1 MNTQLKAMN
10 KIKGIIKKC
19 LFHQETIRPI
29 IDPVQYASIEKSYS
43 GGSLAESNVLV
54 ITNDQAIA
62 VEDIRNRF
70 SVEHASVG
78 FLFASSD
85 NLKLNDIVLAGDE
98 LIGPF
103 THVINV
109 LRFNEHGNLIKP
121 DGTFNNEDMMRL
133 AYQWC
138 QAEVDYLVK
147 TSNYATLCTVFIHSD
162 STDSVVVG
170 SGISHLVSGLAKLL
184 SPHGIICNGV
194 TATPS
199 VPQDAW
205 LAASVFLSG
214 KYGQI
219 MTGEVLNM
227 E

>member
-1 MNTQLKAMN
+1 MN

-19 LFHQETIRPI
+19 FLHKETIHPI
-29 IDPVQYASIEKSYS
+29 IDPVQYAPIEKSYG

-54 ITNDQAIA
+54 VTNDQAIT
-62 VEDIRNRF
+62 VENIEKCF
-70 SVEHASVG
+70 SEERASTG
-78 FLFASSD
+78 ILFASTD
-85 NLKLNDIVLAGDE
+85 NLKLNDIVQAGNE

-103 THVINV
+103 SHIINV
-109 LRFNEHGNLIKP
+109 LRFNEQGNLIKSN
-121 DGTFNNEDMMRL
+121 GTFNNEDMTRL

-138 QAEVDYLVK
+138 QVEVDYLVK
-147 TSNYATLCTVFIHSD
+147 LSNYATLCTVYIHSE
-162 STDSVVVG
+162 STDSMVIG
-170 SGISHLVSGLAKLL
+170 TGIHHLVSGLAKVL

-194 TATPS
+194 TAS
-199 VPQDAW
+199 LVVPQDAW
-205 LAASVFLSG
+205 LASSIFLSG

>member
-1 MNTQLKAMN
+1 MN

-19 LFHQETIRPI
+19 FLHKETIHPI
-29 IDPVQYASIEKSYS
+29 IDPVQYASIEESYG
-43 GGSLAESNVLV
+43 GGSLSESNVLV
-54 ITNDQAIA
+54 VTNDQTLAI
-62 VEDIRNRF
+62 ESIKKRF
-70 SVEHASVG
+70 SKERASTG
-78 FLFASSD
+78 ILFASSD
-85 NLKLNDIVLAGDE
+85 NLKLNDIVQAGNE

-103 THVINV
+103 THVINIF
-109 LRFNEHGNLIKP
+109 RFNEQGNIVKP
-121 DGTFNNEDMMRL
+121 DGTFNSEDMMRL

-138 QAEVDYLVK
+138 QTEVDYLVK
-147 TSNYATLCTVFIHSD
+147 TSNYATLCTVFVHSD
-162 STDSVVVG
+162 STDSVVIG
-170 SGISHLVSGLAKLL
+170 SGISHLISGLAKVL

-194 TATPS
+194 TVMPS

-205 LAASVFLSG
+205 LATVAFLSS